1 MNRCVLADDHPALL
15 AAVGDFLAGS
25 GYDVVARAAD
35 GLAAIADVERE
46 QPDVAL
52 VDYRMPGC
60 AGIELVA
67 RLRTVSPHTRVA
79 VYTAEADMRVARDA
93 LAAGAD
99 AVVLKEAPMA
109 DVVRALKS
117 IVAGRRYV
125 DPGLTEHVVAPKGTS
140 GRLTE
145 RELDVLRLLAE
156 GLSHE
161 QIGKRLEI
169 AGETV
174 RSHARKAAD
183 RLGARTRTHAVA
195 TAIRLGLL

>member
-93 LAAGAD
+93 LASGAD

-125 DPGLTEHVVAPKGTS
+125 DPGLTEHVVAPKATS